1 VIAAAPFGRRG
12 CEVVGNEATGGYRL
26 VTVIDRDGPSPMPG
40 QFYMLSMA
48 SRWGGVS
55 GRPYLGRA
63 FSVASAQPVEGGVR
77 LGFLIEA
84 IGPGTE
90 RLAAASLVERMELV
104 GPLGN
109 RFSPPH
115 EVNPDSAGAI
125 LVAGGIGIAPIAM
138 LRTEL
143 VAAGFPTRTLVGFR
157 DAVHSGGLDLVDCSE
172 IRIASDDGHRGHRGR
187 VTDLL
192 EVALAGDDSGS
203 GIIYACGPPAMLE
216 AVRLIAADRA
226 LPAELAMEAPMAC
239 GYGACYGCAV
249 PMADGSL
256 ARLCVEGPVLA
267 GSEIETA
274 IVAGSGH

>member
-1 VIAAAPFGRRG
+1 MIAEAPFGRRH
-12 CEVVGNEATGGYRL
+12 CEVVGNDATGGYRF
-26 VTVIDRDGPSPMPG
+26 VTVIDREGPSPLPG

-48 SRWGGVS
+48 SGWGGAS

-63 FSVASAQPVEGGVR
+63 FSVASAQPIQAGVR
-77 LGFLIEA
+77 LGFLVEA

-90 RLAAASLVERMELV
+90 RLAAASLTESMDLV

-115 EVNPDSAGAI
+115 ELNPDAAGAV
-125 LVAGGIGIAPIAM
+125 LVAGGIGLAPIAM

-143 VAAGFPTRTLVGFR
+143 VAAGEPTRTLVGFR
-157 DAVHSGGLDLVDCSE
+157 DAVHSGGLELVDCSE
-172 IRIASDDGHRGHRGR
+172 IRIATDDGHRGHHGL

-192 EVALAGDDSGS
+192 EVAIAGDDAGS
-203 GIIYACGPPAMLE
+203 AAIYACGPPAMLE
-216 AVRLIAADRA
+216 AVRLIAADRGI
-226 LPAELAMEAPMAC
+226 PAELAMEAPMAC
-239 GYGACYGCAV
+239 GFGACYGCAV
-249 PMADGSL
+249 PLADGSL

-267 GSEIETA
+267 ASGIETA